1 MAKTL
6 DKSTIT
12 SLGIVKPGHV
22 SQSVD
27 AFTGVDAYDI
37 TLSGSLTTTG
47 SVTLSGSLTTTGSV
61 DVKGNIESTLFIT
74 GERLK
79 ANAVVI
85 TNLITEDTIGSGVKF
100 DVNVTASGNISSSLQ
115 LLGKSLEIEETAS
128 IGRSLTVGT
137 TLVVAETITGDGEG
151 ITNLQRPISN
161 SVSTNFSA
169 SALNSGFY
177 FRVGGNV
184 TCSIGTSS
192 IYNVP
197 IGVEYEFFQTSSDS
211 NFSFVTG
218 SSTIILNSK
227 GGRTKLS
234 GQFSAATLK
243 KVGGDEW
250 DLIGDLG

>member
-6 DKSTIT
+6 NKTGIT
-12 SLGIVKPGHV
+12 TGNTVRAYHV
-22 SQSVD
+22 TQSVD
-27 AFTGVDAYDI
+27 AFTGIDAYDI
-37 TLSGSLTTTG
+37 TISGSLVVTGSQTTTG
-47 SVTLSGSLTTTGSV
+47 
-61 DVKGNIESTLFIT
+61 DIYAYGNI
-74 GERLK
+74 
-79 ANAVVI
+79 
-85 TNLITEDTIGSGVKF
+85 
-100 DVNVTASGNISSSLQ
+100 TASGNISSSLQ
-115 LLGKSLEIEETAS
+115 LLGKSLEIKETAS

-137 TLVVAETITGDGEG
+137 TLTVAETITGDGAG

-169 SALNSGFY
+169 STSNSGFY
-177 FRVGGNV
+177 FRAGGNV

-192 IYNVP
+192 IYLVP
-197 IGVEYEFFQTSSDS
+197 IGVEYEIFQTSSAG

-227 GGRTKLS
+227 DGKTKLT

-250 DLIGDLG
+250 DLIGDLS

>member
-1 MAKTL
+1 MANILNKTG
-6 DKSTIT
+6 IT
-12 SLGIVKPGHV
+12 TGNTVQAYHV
-22 SQSVD
+22 TQSID
-27 AFTGVDAYDI
+27 ALTGTEAYDI
-37 TLSGSLTTTG
+37 TISGSLTTTG
-47 SVTLSGSLTTTGSV
+47 SVN
-61 DVKGNIESTLFIT
+61 VKGNIESDQFVT
-74 GERLK
+74 GEKLK
-79 ANAVVI
+79 ANTAVI
-85 TNLITEDTIGSGVKF
+85 TDLITENTTGSGVKF
-100 DVNVTASGNISSSLQ
+100 NVNITASGNISSSLQ

-137 TLVVAETITGDGEG
+137 TLVVTETITGDGEG

-192 IYNVP
+192 IYLVP

-227 GGRTKLS
+227 GGRTKLA

-243 KVGGDEW
+243 KVGEDEW